1 MIPDCLLRYPD
12 HNKPFH
18 IYTDASDYQLGA
30 VIMQDNAPIMYYSPK
45 LNDTQKIYTTL
56 EKELLSIYKT
66 FKEF

>member
-1 MIPDCLLRYPD
+1 MY
-12 HNKPFH
+12 K
-18 IYTDASDYQLGA
+18 DASDYQLGA